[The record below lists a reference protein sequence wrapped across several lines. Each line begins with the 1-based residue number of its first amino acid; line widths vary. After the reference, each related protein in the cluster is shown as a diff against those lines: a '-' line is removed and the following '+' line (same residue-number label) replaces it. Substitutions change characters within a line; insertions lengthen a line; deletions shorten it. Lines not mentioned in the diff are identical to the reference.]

1 MCVIIDYGSNLLL
14 ACVGGRSSDERGV
27 LLKTN
32 KLSRRKN
39 MKKFTKILV
48 LLLSVA
54 LVIGAVAMVVS
65 ANDTKTGVFGTDIT
79 DDLKS
84 ANGSYVLSG
93 DSCITSTV
101 ALTADLEID
110 LNGYALSAACDMF
123 KVDTGVNF
131 TIKGEGKIYLFG
143 AKLINSTAAAE
154 AGPNVTVQGTKGRGI
169 AIEHSGVAA
178 PVVSATVG
186 NYTFDHVSMVSTA
199 TYSSPIVFFDNG
211 KNAVGANWSFI
222 NFAFECSTAI
232 GPGAPS
238 ATGTSENVTSFV
250 EVSGN
255 SGSINFEKSTVCH
268 VGNVVFMEAA
278 KSATDRVMITV
289 NDSKLEAVPA
299 PGFRVCTFDG
309 GWGATAS
316 GKIVA
321 NNSVISGG
329 YAVVMTAGNTPGAN
343 AGYVDTVSLEATD
356 CILRNTGMKSNS
368 ENGAISGCAYITA
381 KGNTQLITMGSVMA
395 RSGKTFVVPG
405 VRSNVNFDSTRTVD
419 VDGNLIGQS
428 TKIKV
433 AFDPSNAT
441 APYVIVDANADVYPN
456 PDKAGVQNFENNNDK
471 PNDAQAKENAA
482 NGTNFIAVSPIEGD
496 TVGATVKNG
505 GTSWMSSNWW
515 NLSGNFGIEKTATN
529 NYMKYYV
536 PGPVGSAVKVQNN
549 GKTPNLEFSVGGSYN
564 IANMTVAVFS
574 MDIATDTGVYPNAN
588 IFVHA
593 RTSTGAATA
602 SGLTLTSEGLLTF
615 PSSLGAFNLP
625 TDGSWSTLTAV
636 IYRDTTS
643 EFSSKGNGAG
653 AVYWYLNGE
662 LIGMVNGISG
672 ASAVTLHGMRFDV
685 LAGQTAGAS
694 LLTDNWVNDYYTSY
708 RFEGEGMGKE
718 NHKPDNYASIGG
730 NYGTSA
736 ASPAVLLENE
746 GYYDFNEAI
755 KAAEDSEFDLILNRD
770 VEDLIV
776 VEDRVVIWSNGYTIT
791 TLNGSTAISPIF
803 DANRNIIAYALDPN
817 YDVYKVTYAYFTGDY
832 SDIEQ
837 VLDWSYYDLVEYG
850 IGQIPDHDIV
860 VTDQYFSH
868 KVGQTIYAGSQA
880 GWGDNYGSVGEYND
894 EGSLVTL
901 DVPTPITE
909 EFGVAHNGEI
919 IPKFP
924 VFEATPITGYNYII
938 VAKDGRIRLKFNSTS
953 AIWNSQFVDS
963 TKTNAFL
970 LDDGDTLILN
980 GNSVKLAGAIEGLKR
995 TGEAATVL
1003 RTINVDL
1010 NGYNVVFDPTAG
1022 SADAAQFFSVRNNEI
1037 INLYSSVPGAVIDMR
1052 GVRNSST
1059 KVASSG
1065 AIFSICNDISY
1076 NVSVDT
1082 NKLTADEAIKIA
1094 KEGYFQI
1101 NFGKCVD
1108 LDGNVTDGSNITA
1121 YSEAL
1126 AYIHGGDANSLVN
1139 VDGVNFVRN
1148 GAKGANGFIESDI
1161 FLGTVNVSN
1170 SEIVSLHGGAFVSS
1184 SHKDRAVNS
1193 NATVNFDGVKILTA
1207 DATANFFDPD
1217 STGINTVT
1225 FENCA
1230 IGTTLAKTN
1239 ENAAVIVGAGN
1250 VFYAINA
1257 EGITLPEG
1265 HIVAPCSEL
1274 APFTAGAYNKVVA
1287 TAGSDA
1293 GTYTFSMTP
1302 VTFAPAGEDADFV
1315 IPVLGAKVVAEDTV
1329 KKVTVT
1335 FVDFGGKTVY
1345 ETEVYAGDKITAPD
1359 LEIEGIAGNPISYVF
1374 GGEWENLPEFAT
1386 EDVTVTPKKVAVLNL
1401 NKNSLLQN
1409 LTLHA
1414 SFSVNLFVPVSTDYT
1429 VKSVVVGETALD
1441 VTNVVTV
1448 DGVQYVKVCAN
1459 KNVVELGND
1468 VEFVITVTA
1477 GEYEASET
1485 VAISVVKYA
1494 EYIIGGDFSEESK
1507 DLMKY
1512 IITYAKAANDY
1523 FNVPNDTIDAA
1534 AGNVT
1539 VEGFEK
1545 NYTALTAEEKA
1556 VIGTVF
1562 SIAEVDLNGKA
1573 PAYKFT
1579 VAEGFT
1585 GTVKINGVDYEPVD
1599 GVIVVDNIVAYEFL
1613 KGVTVVAG
1621 ETTFTYTFGNYAAEA
1636 GVDVAAIVD
1645 AIYNYCT
1652 AAAAYVATK

>member
-1 MCVIIDYGSNLLL
+1 
-14 ACVGGRSSDERGV
+14 
-27 LLKTN
+27 
-32 KLSRRKN
+32 

-79 DDLKS
+79 EELKS

-101 ALTADLEID
+101 ALNADLEID

-123 KVDTGVNF
+123 KVDTGINF
-131 TIKGEGKIYLFG
+131 TIMGEGKIYLFG

-169 AIEHSGVAA
+169 EIEHSGAAA

-232 GPGAPS
+232 GPGTPS

-250 EVSGN
+250 EVSGT
-255 SGSINFEKSTVCH
+255 SGSVNFEKSTVYH

-278 KSATDRVMITV
+278 KAANNVMITV

-299 PGFRVCTFDG
+299 PGFRVCAFDG
-309 GWGATAS
+309 GWNATAS

-329 YAVVMTAGNTPGAN
+329 YAVVMTAGNAPGAN
-343 AGYVDTVSLEATD
+343 AGYVDAVSLEATD

-381 KGNTQLITMGSVMA
+381 KGNTQLITMGTVMA
-395 RSGKTFVVPG
+395 RSGRTFVVPG
-405 VRSNVNFDSTRTVD
+405 VRSNVNFDNTRTVD

-433 AFDPSNAT
+433 AFDPSNT
-441 APYVIVDANADVYPN
+441 SAPYVIVDANADVYPN
-456 PDKAGVQNFENNNDK
+456 PDKLGVQNFENNNDK

-482 NGTNFIAVSPIEGD
+482 NGTNFIAVSPVEGG

-536 PGPVGSAVKVQNN
+536 PGPVGSKVMVQNA
-549 GKTPNLEFSVGGSYN
+549 GKTPNLELSVGGSYN

-574 MDIATDTGVYPNAN
+574 MDIATDTGIYPNAN
-588 IFVHA
+588 IFLHA
-593 RTSTGAATA
+593 RASNGAATINA
-602 SGLTLTSEGLLTF
+602 ITLTSEGLLTF
-615 PSSLGAFNLP
+615 PGSLGAFNLP
-625 TDGSWSTLTAV
+625 TDGTWSTLTAV
-636 IYRDTTS
+636 MYRDTTS
-643 EFSSKGNGAG
+643 EFSSRGGGAG
-653 AVYWYLNGE
+653 AVYWYFNGE
-662 LIGMVNGISG
+662 FVGMVNGIGGS
-672 ASAVTLHGMRFDV
+672 SAVTLHGMRFDV
-685 LAGQTAGAS
+685 QGAQTAGAS
-694 LLTDNWVNDYYTSY
+694 FLTDNWVNDYYTSY

-736 ASPAVLLENE
+736 ATPAVLLENE

-770 VEDLIV
+770 VEELIV
-776 VEDRVVIWSNGYTIT
+776 VEDRVVIWSNGHTLT

-817 YDVYKVTYAYFTGDY
+817 YDGYKVTYAYFTGDY

-850 IGQIPDHDIV
+850 IGQIPDHDII

-868 KVGQTIYAGSQA
+868 KIGQTIYAGSQV

-894 EGSLVTL
+894 EGSYVTV
-901 DVPTPITE
+901 DVPTPISE

-924 VFEATPITGYNYII
+924 VFDATPITGYNYII
-938 VAKDGRIRLKFNSTS
+938 IAKDGRIRLKYNNAG
-953 AIWNSQFVDS
+953 AIWNSQFIGQPDG
-963 TKTNAFL
+963 TTNANTFL
-970 LDDGDTLILN
+970 LDDGDTLILG
-980 GNSVKLAGAIEGLKR
+980 GNAQMAGSVEGKTR
-995 TGEAATVL
+995 TTDYE
-1003 RTINVDL
+1003 RTYNFDL
-1010 NGYNVVFDPTAG
+1010 NGYTVTFDSTPGGSDAG
-1022 SADAAQFFSVRNNEI
+1022 SFLNVRNLETV
-1037 INLYSSVPGAVIDMR
+1037 NLYSSVPGARIDMR
-1052 GVRNSST
+1052 GVRN
-1059 KVASSG
+1059 KNVGASSG
-1065 AIFSICNDISY
+1065 AILAVLNDASY
-1076 NVSVDT
+1076 TVST
-1082 NKLTADEAIKIA
+1082 NAQHNYTHEVAIKTA
-1094 KEGYFQI
+1094 QQAYATV

-1108 LDGNVTDGSNITA
+1108 LNGNVTDGSNVTVFAESVACIQA
-1121 YSEAL
+1121 GNGES
-1126 AYIHGGDANSLVN
+1126 SVN
-1139 VDGVNFVRN
+1139 IDGVKFVRN
-1148 GAKGANGFIESDI
+1148 GEKGANGFIETDI

-1170 SEIVSLHGGAFVSS
+1170 CEIVSLHAG
-1184 SHKDRAVNS
+1184 
-1193 NATVNFDGVKILTA
+1193 ATVGNLHKEYSAEASDATLNFTNVNILTA
-1207 DATANFFDPD
+1207 DATANFFDTD
-1217 STGINTVT
+1217 YAGINTVN
-1225 FENCA
+1225 FENCV
-1230 IGTTLAKTN
+1230 IGSTLKNTN
-1239 ENAAVIVGAGN
+1239 EKCTVTVGEGN
-1250 VFYAINA
+1250 VFYAIDT
-1257 EGITLPEG
+1257 ESVKLPEG
-1265 HIVAPCSEL
+1265 CISVNANEIIPFGRGSYTKIVATPGAS
-1274 APFTAGAYNKVVA
+1274 AGFYN
-1287 TAGSDA
+1287 
-1293 GTYTFSMTP
+1293 FSTTT
-1302 VTFAPAGEDADFV
+1302 VTFAPAGEDATFV
-1315 IPVLGAKVVAEDTV
+1315 LPVLGAKVVKEDSV
-1329 KKVTVT
+1329 EKVTVT

-1345 ETEVYAGDKITAPD
+1345 ETEVYVGDKIAAPD
-1359 LEIEGIAGNPISYVF
+1359 VEIEGIAGNPISYVF

-1494 EYIIGGDFSEESK
+1494 EYIIGGDFSDEAK

-1562 SIAEVDLNGKA
+1562 SSATVDLSGKA

-1585 GTVKINGVDYEPVD
+1585 GTVKINGVDYEPHE